1 MANAESNAANGSGE
15 KPEFLCRAWAR
26 SKAERVVQRSLQFLS
41 ARPGLFVSGQLQ
53 TDSRHGAI
61 LVRVMRLLREGQIV
75 RSTYEV
81 ERFLGEGAFAEVYR
95 VKHRFLG
102 RQAMKVFKM
111 AGMTLPETHQMLGE
125 AIILS
130 RIGHPNIVRVFD
142 ADLVNTTHGEC
153 AYFTM
158 EYVAGGTLEDFWKS
172 HGAAFVPVETSVEI
186 VRQVCRG
193 LCVAHGEKPP
203 IIHRDIKPPNILV
216 GYDVGGLRA
225 RISDFGLAKRVNPL
239 TLLASARGTRRFK
252 APEIF
257 KDSQSDS
264 CAGDVW
270 ALGCTLYLLLSDRLP
285 YANVPDQDLESGDF
299 VSQQL
304 AAPSTFNLKVDK
316 CLDEIVMRSL
326 APKPGQRYANGHQML
341 ADLEAWKPSAK
352 HTTFAKHSYSSDMSK
367 TALGPQSTADDAGAR
382 KLADQAIKLAK
393 MPGKLMEAAD
403 MMEEA
408 FTKCPPLR
416 DKYEY
421 QLKLWRKGLVM

>member
-1 MANAESNAANGSGE
+1 MAHETTDFRKPRENRAMPAKPATTIFPERRDKSGVARWLCLWAAVLGNALTAPCFANNQIE
-15 KPEFLCRAWAR
+15 P
-26 SKAERVVQRSLQFLS
+26 
-41 ARPGLFVSGQLQ
+41 
-53 TDSRHGAI
+53 
-61 LVRVMRLLREGQIV
+61 MRLLHDGQIV
-75 RSTYEV
+75 RESYEV

-111 AGMTLPETHQMLGE
+111 AGMTREETHQMLGE

-142 ADLVNTTHGEC
+142 ADLVKTAHGEC

-172 HGAAFVPVETSVEI
+172 HGAAFVPVETSVDI
-186 VRQVCRG
+186 ARQVCRG

-203 IIHRDIKPPNILV
+203 IVHRDIKPPNILV
-216 GYDVGGLRA
+216 GYDAGGLRA
-225 RISDFGLAKRVNPL
+225 RVSDFGLAKRVNPL

-285 YANVPDQDLESGDF
+285 YANVSDQELESGEF

-304 AAPSTFNLKVDK
+304 AGPSTFNLKVDK
-316 CLDEIVMRSL
+316 RLDEIVMRAL
-326 APKPGQRYANGHQML
+326 APKPAQRYANAQKVL
-341 ADLEAWKPSAK
+341 ADLEAWRPSAK
-352 HTTFAKHSYSSDMSK
+352 HTTPTKDSYSSDISK
-367 TALGPQSTADDAGAR
+367 TALGPQSTADEAGAR
-382 KLADQAIKLAK
+382 DLANQAMKLAK
-393 MPGKLMEAAD
+393 NPGKLMEAAD

-416 DKYEY
+416 ERYEY
-421 QLKLWRKGLVM
+421 QLKLWRKGLVA